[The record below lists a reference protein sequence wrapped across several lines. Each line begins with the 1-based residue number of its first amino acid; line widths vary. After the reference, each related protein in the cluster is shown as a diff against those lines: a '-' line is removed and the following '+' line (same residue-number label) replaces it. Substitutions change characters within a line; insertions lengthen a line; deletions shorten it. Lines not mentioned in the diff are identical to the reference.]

1 MSNPMQKL
9 AQYERR
15 AAGVRKIAGR
25 MPDAESARLLRSV
38 AKQYVRMAKW
48 LARGHASVFM
58 DDTASSGRDAGGEA

>member
-1 MSNPMQKL
+1 MSNPTQKL

-25 MPDAESARLLRSV
+25 MPDADSARLLRSV

-48 LARGHASVFM
+48 LARGHANVFM
-58 DDTASSGRDAGGEA
+58 DDAGVAGRDLGGEA